1 MILPDG
7 KNKKYAEVISG
18 LYILYV
24 ILNPILHIDK
34 NISMLDI
41 KSTIAGISNGSYVSQ
56 EDIAKS
62 YILSLENDL
71 KLKIEELGY
80 KVDYVQFFITS
91 DYSSIGK
98 IEIKLKLGTEFDE
111 EKIKNLVLE
120 NFDIG
125 KNNIFISWKE
135 LANNVWKDKENV

>member
-125 KNNIFISWKE
+125 KNNIFIS
-135 LANNVWKDKENV
+135 